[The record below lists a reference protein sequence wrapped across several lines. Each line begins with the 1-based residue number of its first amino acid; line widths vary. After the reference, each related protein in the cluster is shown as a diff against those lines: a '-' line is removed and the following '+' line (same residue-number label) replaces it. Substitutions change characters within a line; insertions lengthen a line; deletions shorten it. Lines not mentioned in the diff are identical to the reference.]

1 MKEKRKVAF
10 VTGASRGIGASIAK
24 ELAKNG
30 FCVAINY
37 QVREE
42 DAIQVKTWI
51 ENHTPMQAILIPGDI
66 SKEDVVKQ
74 MIEETEQEL
83 GPIDLLVNNA
93 AIAIDTLVE
102 EKRVEDF
109 KRILEVNLLG
119 TFLCCKYI
127 GERMKERK
135 QGNIINISSTNG
147 IDTGYPE
154 GMDYDASKAGV
165 ISLTQNFAKELAPFV
180 RVNSVAPGWV
190 LTDMNETLEESY
202 KRAEEEKILLGRFA
216 SAEEIAKVVAFLA
229 CEDASYINGTVI
241 RVDGGRR

>member
-30 FCVAINY
+30 FCVAVNY

-42 DAIQVKTWI
+42 DASQVKTWI
-51 ENHTPMQAILIPGDI
+51 ESHTPMQAILIPGDI
-66 SKEDVVKQ
+66 SQEDVVKQ
-74 MIEETEQEL
+74 IIEKTEQEL

>member
-1 MKEKRKVAF
+1 
-10 VTGASRGIGASIAK
+10 
-24 ELAKNG
+24 
-30 FCVAINY
+30 
-37 QVREE
+37 
-42 DAIQVKTWI
+42 
-51 ENHTPMQAILIPGDI
+51 MQAILIPGDI